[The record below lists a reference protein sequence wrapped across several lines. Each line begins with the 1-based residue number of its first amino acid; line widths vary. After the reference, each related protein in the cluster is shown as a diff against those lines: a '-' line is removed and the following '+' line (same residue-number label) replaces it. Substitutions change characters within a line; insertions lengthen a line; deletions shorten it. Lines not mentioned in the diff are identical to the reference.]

1 MARLSYA
8 TETPLQDLIRQAG
21 LPENTPAANA
31 FRMFAHAPAVGA
43 ATLRL
48 VFALLIET
56 ALDPVLREVVILRVS
71 QQCECQY
78 AWAQHVAIARRAG
91 VEEAHI
97 AALEQGEAPQ
107 SLFDQRACAAFA
119 LADDILKN
127 CRASDR
133 AFTVVLNL
141 FSPREIV
148 ELLLL
153 IGYFR
158 MISGVMTTLDVDVEF
173 PFGAEILASLSNG
186 Q

>member
-1 MARLSYA
+1 MARLPYSNMEPFA
-8 TETPLQDLIRQAG
+8 ELLRQSG
-21 LPENTPAANA
+21 LPENTPAASA

-48 VFALLIET
+48 VFALLTVT
-56 ALDPVLREVVILRVS
+56 ALDPVLRELVILRVS
-71 QQCECQY
+71 QRCDCQY
-78 AWAQHVAIARRAG
+78 AWAQHVAMARGAG
-91 VEEAHI
+91 VQEAQI